1 MSSRVMCC
9 RTLPWERRLLMQGYV
24 PRLKEKYI
32 MGLIRQ
38 IEMPSRH
45 MLVIHTK
52 NLAQKLK
59 YGMRK
64 KTVQNQK

>member
-1 MSSRVMCC
+1 MSSSVMCC
-9 RTLPWERRLLMQGYV
+9 RTLPWERRFLMQGYV
-24 PRLKEKYI
+24 PRLEEKYI

-52 NLAQKLK
+52 NPAQKLK
-59 YGMRK
+59 YGMRR
-64 KTVQNQK
+64 KTVQNLK